1 MYKSAR
7 IVYNYNINNN
17 LYYNYKVG
25 GNKMDD
31 KESIVNSIASN
42 IETLKMLLGFKDS
55 PTPDLF
61 ENVEQTQEQIIKEL
75 KDSIPVRT
83 SITDAY
89 GNKLTGTGTDDKIKS
104 FTTYGFENS
113 TLNWPL
119 WLALY
124 NDSWVFRRAIDK
136 PAQDMVRSGISLDLD
151 SEKIAEVLNDVKKQR
166 KNFIELIQWGRLFG
180 GSVAVMM
187 FDNFEDADYAKPI
200 NINKLKQAKIM
211 SMYVTD
217 RWYGC
222 VPSNKTVDDMKNT
235 VDYGK
240 PYSYRITFADGHE
253 IVVHH
258 DFILR
263 YEGRTAPKLLKNGML
278 QGWGYAEGSHIL
290 NELARD
296 DQLKASITSLINK
309 SLIEVIK
316 MPGMRG
322 IFLGAD
328 KDNEQQIT
336 KRLEMVNWARN
347 YNSLTFLDKDD
358 EYQEHGFGGLG
369 GLSDLLEKNMW
380 LVSAALEMQG
390 VLYGDLKQG
399 FSNDTEALERYD
411 ETISN
416 LNENYFRP
424 CMQKFLS
431 TVYKWKGIN
440 EQVNFDFGSLIKG
453 KQNKDRVEGMKDF
466 QELLSNMCNDGVLT
480 VKQYAIAMKNYAE
493 KGIIDLGLSDNDID
507 ELDDRIAEEMEDI
520 DLGNDNKKDF
530 AKIKTR

>member
-1 MYKSAR
+1 MEDSDVSGLAK
-7 IVYNYNINNN
+7 
-17 LYYNYKVG
+17 
-25 GNKMDD
+25 
-31 KESIVNSIASN
+31 N
-42 IETLKMLLGFKDS
+42 IELLKTMLGFKDKAV
-55 PTPDLF
+55 PDLLDS
-61 ENVEQTQEQIIKEL
+61 VEQTKESIIKDFKESTPAKATL
-75 KDSIPVRT
+75 N
-83 SITDAY
+83 DAY
-89 GNKLTGTGTDDKIKS
+89 GNKITGTGTDDKIQS
-104 FTTYGFENS
+104 FSTYGFES
-113 TLNWPL
+113 ISWNWPL
-119 WLALY
+119 WMALY

-136 PAQDMVRSGISLDLD
+136 PAQDMVRSGINLSLDNQ
-151 SEKIAEVLNDVKKQR
+151 KIDEVLSLVKKQR
-166 KNFIELIQWGRLFG
+166 KNLIELIQWGRLFG
-180 GSVAVMM
+180 GSVAIMM
-187 FDNFEDADYAKPI
+187 FDNFEDEDYAKPI
-200 NINKLKQAKIM
+200 DIAKLRQAKTM

-222 VPSNKTVDDMKNT
+222 VPSEKTVDDMGNT

-240 PYSYRITFADGHE
+240 PYSYKIMFADGHT
-253 IVVHH
+253 ITVHH
-258 DFILR
+258 DYVLR
-263 YEGRTAPKLLKNGML
+263 YEGRIAPKLLKNGVL
-278 QGWGYAEGSHIL
+278 QGWGYAEGCHII

-380 LVSAALEMQG
+380 LISAALEMQG

-411 ETISN
+411 ETINN

-424 CMQKFLS
+424 CMQKLLS
-431 TVYKWKGIN
+431 VIYKWKSID
-440 EQVNFDFGSLIKG
+440 EQVSFEFGSLIKG
-453 KQNKDRVEGMKDF
+453 KQDKDRIEGIKDF
-466 QELLSNMCNDGVLT
+466 QQLLSGMLQDGVLT
-480 VKQYAIAMKNYAE
+480 LKQYAVAMKNYAE
-493 KGIIDLGLSDNDID
+493 KGIIDLGMTD
-507 ELDDRIAEEMEDI
+507 EDVDKLDDKIAEEMEDI
-520 DLGNDNKKDF
+520 DLGNGNQEDF
-530 AKIKTR
+530 GGVKTR